1 MNPPQTKA
9 KTNGSTSQTRINANA
24 NANTNTKTRANNNSA
39 SQTKTNTGQHKN
51 MQQRIARLKDDTKE
65 QEMGLLLSKGTLHV
79 LESIANAKDEDGIK
93 VREAMNYLTSKVD
106 EVCKEN
112 AVKVHAAMESLFNKH
127 VREGTCPPLFVLK
140 NTFKSAMRDNR
151 CDTNGTDKLL
161 NDAQM
166 EDHFKNYFGL
176 GPTWIEANLRGDNE
190 PSSSSS
196 GGRSRGGN
204 GNSRSSRGGRSAVGD
219 VLLGVLNGCSSILVG
234 HAMFS
239 GSSRS
244 RDIAMGTRYGATGHS
259 ATGHRATGHRSPTAW

>member
-93 VREAMNYLTSKVD
+93 VREAMYYLTSKVD